1 MKSSKPYQKTGTKV
15 NIRTLSVKHKKDME
29 EETSKMFE
37 ITQHNPNEDLL
48 LSRISMISAE
58 PSTEHHPQFRDD
70 QSYILEDDHSDQGEE
85 QNKKNELFES
95 MKFNH
100 LTRVK
105 NP

>member
-1 MKSSKPYQKTGTKV
+1 
-15 NIRTLSVKHKKDME
+15 
-29 EETSKMFE
+29 MFE

-48 LSRISMISAE
+48 LSRISIISAE
-58 PSTEHHPQFRDD
+58 PSPEDNYQLKDD
-70 QSYILEDDHSDQGEE
+70 QSYILEDLNPEKEE
-85 QNKKNELFES
+85 NLEKKNELFES